1 MFLYFGKNIQST
13 WQIFCYVCEKNI
25 IYIIYKKKKFCMNN
39 YFNTIILKY

>member
-25 IYIIYKKKKFCMNN
+25 IYIIYKKNK
-39 YFNTIILKY
+39 ILHEQLF